1 MSTTLDTK
9 MMTILPINFGISLNI
24 LAIGLNHHDNIDGYK
39 NLPETYYTVLVGNLL
54 VYNL

>member
-1 MSTTLDTK
+1 

-24 LAIGLNHHDNIDGYK
+24 LAIGLNHHVNIDGYK
-39 NLPETYYTVLVGNLL
+39 NLPETYYAVLVGNLL